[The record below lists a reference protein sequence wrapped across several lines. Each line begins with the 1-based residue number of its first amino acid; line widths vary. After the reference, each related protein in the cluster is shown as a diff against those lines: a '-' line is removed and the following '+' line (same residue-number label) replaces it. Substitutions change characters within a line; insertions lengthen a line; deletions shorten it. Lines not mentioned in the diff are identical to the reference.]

1 MARIKDLFYQ
11 NIDLKKIFDKAHDR
25 ELILQAAM
33 ELIPTIGGSL
43 STLYFG
49 GKQEKRLKRLEKFLS
64 ELIEQV
70 TSTQAELADL
80 SLHDSDELRFLLESL
95 FEKVEVETREQKV
108 RLLKEF
114 LLTTLQYP
122 VNSNFD
128 MREHFLDTLSAMSV
142 FECEL
147 LGFLFQDS
155 KKIQIRQI
163 SKSNA
168 SPYMVFAAVNKLR
181 SYGFIESRR
190 GSFQLNGEQDENL
203 DDIIF
208 VSELGIQFCEYVKI
222 V

>member
-1 MARIKDLFYQ
+1 MV
-11 NIDLKKIFDKAHDR
+11 LKPSDR
-25 ELILQAAM
+25 DLILQAAI
-33 ELIPTIGGSL
+33 ELIPTVGGSL

-49 GKQEKRLKRLEKFLS
+49 GKQEKRLKRLEEFFNALK
-64 ELIEQV
+64 EQV
-70 TSTQAELADL
+70 MSTQAELADV
-80 SLHDSDELRFLLESL
+80 SLHDPDELRFLLESL

-114 LLTTLQYP
+114 LLTTLKYP

-128 MREHFLDTLSAMSV
+128 VREHFLETLFAMSV

-147 LGFLFQDS
+147 LGFLFQNNT
-155 KKIQIRQI
+155 KIQIRGI
-163 SKSNA
+163 SKPNA
-168 SPYMVFAAVNKLR
+168 SPYMVFAAINKLR

-222 V
+222 A